1 MTESQADTA
10 PSPYSRGYTR
20 YVLLL
25 LTGVYTFNFIDRQ
38 ILVILQDP
46 IKAELGLSDTQLG
59 LLTGFAFAVLYV
71 VLGIPVARW
80 ADTGSRKK
88 IIAISL
94 AVWSAMTALSGLA
107 QSYVQLLLARIGVG
121 IGEAGG
127 SPPSHALISDYY
139 PPEKRA
145 SALAVYSMGIYIG
158 IFVGFVVGGIIA
170 EAYGWR
176 TAFYAVGIP
185 GLIYALLVYFTV
197 REVPKG
203 QMDAQALEAE
213 NKASFAEVLQILF
226 SKKTFMFLALAT
238 GLHTFGLYGVGNF
251 YAPFLSRVFEMDTR
265 AVGINMGLAIGF
277 GGIIGTF
284 AGGYFADRLRKI
296 DLRWYLWISIIVN
309 LLNIPVAYFLF
320 YAQSPQVALVSLFIS
335 NLFTT
340 VYMGPSLAVTHS
352 LVPANMRALA
362 SAVLFFV
369 LNFIGLGLGPLTI
382 GILSDYFEPQYGVD
396 SLRYAFSFT
405 FITWVLSILCFYLA
419 SRFYLKEYRY

>member
-203 QMDAQALEAE
+203 QMDTQALEAE